1 MFKILGGIE
10 MIVLLLVILLWL
22 IKEKLWQEKDMNK
35 LNDREKLIYDFMKDN
50 NISIEEIIDVVVKSN
65 RLVGVG
71 LVSLKDYVEQSIDK
85 HHDKTESL
93 DKIMNG

>member
-1 MFKILGGIE
+1 
-10 MIVLLLVILLWL
+10 
-22 IKEKLWQEKDMNK
+22 MNK

-85 HHDKTESL
+85 HHDKNESL

>member
-1 MFKILGGIE
+1 MNGK
-10 MIVLLLVILLWL
+10 
-22 IKEKLWQEKDMNK
+22 KLMNK